1 MSMTTSFIFSKSRIN
16 EVVPLPNLPHFSI
29 NLLSK
34 LLPIPKE
41 SNLNLEEFAPI
52 SSIHF
57 SLSNTSPSVNKK
69 IFLLKLIFE

>member
-1 MSMTTSFIFSKSRIN
+1 MSMTSSFIFSKSRIN

-41 SNLNLEEFAPI
+41 CNLNLEEFAPI
-52 SSIHF
+52 NLFHF

>member
-1 MSMTTSFIFSKSRIN
+1 MLMTTSFIFSKSRIN
-16 EVVPLPNLPHFSI
+16 DDVPLPNLPHFSI

-34 LLPIPKE
+34 LLP
-41 SNLNLEEFAPI
+41 NLEEFAPI